1 MGAPA
6 GLHGARVLR
15 PRVAGETSNFLRSLP
30 DAMFITASS
39 IRTSMR
45 ATKGVPRGAAS
56 AASTPVAKRA
66 SAPTVAKIAKKARQ
80 LAPADLPAPAMP
92 VAAAMSDLAA
102 EAARVVTSSGA
113 TVTLEPGY
121 TIINIGGEQK
131 IVRVA
136 DVVDLTNSHSE
147 DEREDAAYDRA
158 LAPAAAAEPINAIK
172 TEAEIVRLANGVV
185 PGHDFDIG
193 DFDFSELERVELA
206 APIAVAPIAA
216 APVAAAPLDVA
227 AVLVAAAPGPILF
240 ADGDD
245 IVQQALAEAAAAPVK
260 PMSVRQRELLKKF
273 NISTATLDKITSSAQ
288 ASAVIDGIMSARN
301 RHGALAAAAQ

>member
-1 MGAPA
+1 
-6 GLHGARVLR
+6 
-15 PRVAGETSNFLRSLP
+15 
-30 DAMFITASS
+30 MFTTASS
-39 IRTSMR
+39 IRTSLR

-56 AASTPVAKRA
+56 AASAPVVKRA
-66 SAPTVAKIAKKARQ
+66 SAPKVATIAKKARQ
-80 LAPADLPAPAMP
+80 LARADLPAPAMS
-92 VAAAMSDLAA
+92 AGAAMSDLAA
-102 EAARVVTSSGA
+102 EAARVVTSSGTA
-113 TVTLEPGY
+113 VTLEPGY
-121 TIINIGGEQK
+121 TVINIGGEQK
-131 IVRVA
+131 IVRLA
-136 DVVDLTNSHSE
+136 DIVDLTNSHSE

-185 PGHDFDIG
+185 HGHEFDIG

-216 APVAAAPLDVA
+216 APVAAAPVA

-260 PMSVRQRELLKKF
+260 PMTVRQRELLKKF
-273 NISTATLDKITSSAQ
+273 NVSAATLDKITSSAQ